1 MPNTQAGQFISI
13 MTPLGDDVLL
23 LRKFTG
29 DEGFRTIQFSLG
41 ASFREASDWD

>member
-13 MTPLGDDVLL
+13 TTPLGDDVLL

-29 DEGFRTIQFSLG
+29 DEGISQLFNFRLCSKVT
-41 ASFREASDWD
+41 